1 MNFSANLLEYTEESR
16 HRTETTGWV
25 MSFVQGQGFGVLE
38 VDEVTVDFM
47 ADFKWQTQE
56 SRVFLRS

>member
-1 MNFSANLLEYTEESR
+1 
-16 HRTETTGWV
+16 
-25 MSFVQGQGFGVLE
+25 LE

-56 SRVFLRS
+56 SRVFRKH